1 MNHKSHKEL
10 DFDSAA
16 ANNNFDKSRL
26 IININ
31 MSEPTKEEKGGDD
44 SSGGAGGA
52 SVLDILANAA
62 DAKQKVDDAV
72 EDKVEDASAS
82 KDDKGKE
89 DEVKKDD
96 DTTKQSAPSDA
107 TATAPGPTAATHG
120 QPPYEQPPA
129 IPAMQQQAATN
140 MMYNPTAAA
149 QYGNMPNNPQ
159 AYNPAMMMNNFP
171 QTKAPSARKV
181 LPQTGVRNDV
191 PMPFPEKVRIL
202 CFVLWYVL

>member
-1 MNHKSHKEL
+1 
-10 DFDSAA
+10 
-16 ANNNFDKSRL
+16 
-26 IININ
+26 
-31 MSEPTKEEKGGDD
+31 MSEPSKEEKGGDD
-44 SSGGAGGA
+44 SGGAGGA

-107 TATAPGPTAATHG
+107 AATAPGPTAATHG

-171 QTKAPSARKV
+171 QTKAPTASKV
-181 LPQTGVRNDV
+181 PQTGVRNDV
-191 PMPFPEKVRIL
+191 PMPFPEKVSCL
-202 CFVLWYVL
+202 